1 MDYEKFKKE
10 LTKKLQEHYG
20 KKAQTGIYTVKKNNG
35 CSYDGVQ
42 ITMEDAEKNVTP
54 VISLDS
60 LYEFYCKGS
69 LAMQECVNAVCRER
83 EKYEATG
90 SILKFAESVMDWNT
104 VKDKVY
110 PVLLSTQKN
119 GELLKD
125 LIFTPMLD
133 LSIIYAIRMEITKE
147 SSGNVKVSRHLLK
160 QYGIDEKQLHKQAM
174 RNLAKDGYHFQDM
187 QSLIRDMLH
196 TEENADDKAG
206 CGREKTEENTAQA
219 EMYVLT
225 NQGKAYGAAGI
236 LHKKLVR
243 EFAKGQ
249 SFFILPSSVHETIF
263 VPVTNPSDKAVFDN
277 MVEEVN
283 AAQVRAEEQLSDHCY
298 YYDGQ
303 TDEVKICA

>member
-35 CSYDGVQ
+35 CLYDGVQ

-69 LAMQECVNAVCRER
+69 LTMQECVNAVCRER

-104 VKDKVY
+104 VKGKVY

-119 GELLKD
+119 KELLKD

-196 TEENADDKAG
+196 TEENAAP
-206 CGREKTEENTAQA
+206 A

-225 NQGKAYGAAGI
+225 NKGKIYGAAGI

-249 SFFILPSSVHETIF
+249 SFFILPSSIHETIF
-263 VPVTNPSDKAVFDN
+263 VPAANPSDKAVFDN